1 MSYYF
6 RQLFDTA
13 SSTYT
18 YILGE
23 RETNTAILIDPV
35 RGHDEQYK
43 QLLADEGFSLRYL
56 LETHVHA
63 DHITGASALREA
75 TGAQTAIS
83 RYCGASCAD
92 IQLEGDEILQF
103 GNESIRVIATPGH
116 TRGSVAYL
124 WRDRVFTGDA
134 LLIGGCGRTD
144 FQGGDP
150 GQLYDSITQ
159 KLFALP
165 DDTLV
170 YPAHDY
176 NHRHV
181 SSVAQERETNPRL
194 AGKNRDEFI
203 AIMNGL
209 NLPQPRMI
217 DQAVP
222 ANQHCG
228 AEVPHAS

>member
-1 MSYYF
+1 MIYF
-6 RQLFDTA
+6 RQLFDTT

-18 YILGE
+18 YLLGE
-23 RETNTAILIDPV
+23 HESQSAVLIDPV
-35 RGHDEQYK
+35 LGHDDLYLE
-43 QLLADEGFSLRYL
+43 LLAEQHFNLRYL

-63 DHITGASALREA
+63 DHITGASALRKA

-83 RYCGASCAD
+83 MYSGATCAD
-92 IQLEGDEILQF
+92 VQLRGGEYLHF
-103 GNESIRVIATPGH
+103 GNESIQVIATPGH
-116 TRGSVAYL
+116 TPTCVSYL

-144 FQGGDP
+144 FQGGDA
-150 GQLYDSITQ
+150 GQLYDSITN
-159 KLFALP
+159 KLWALP

-176 NHRHV
+176 HHHHV

-194 AGKNRDEFI
+194 AGKSRNEFI
-203 AIMNGL
+203 AIMNAL
-209 NLPQPRMI
+209 NLPQPRLI
-217 DQAVP
+217 DLAVP

-228 AEVPHAS
+228 NEISHAA

>member
-1 MSYYF
+1 MIYF
-6 RQLFDTA
+6 RQLFDTT

-18 YILGE
+18 YLLGE
-23 RETNTAILIDPV
+23 HETNTAVLIDPV
-35 RGHDEQYK
+35 RGHDELYL
-43 QLLADEGFSLRYL
+43 QLLADEHFSLRYL

-75 TGAQTAIS
+75 TGAKTAIS
-83 RYCGASCAD
+83 KFCGAACAD
-92 IQLEGDEILQF
+92 IQLQGDEVLDF
-103 GNESIRVIATPGH
+103 GNERIRVIATPGH
-116 TRGSVAYL
+116 TPGSVSYL

-150 GQLYDSITQ
+150 GKLYDSITQ
-159 KLFALP
+159 KLLSLP
-165 DDTLV
+165 DETLV

-194 AGKNRDEFI
+194 LGKSRDEFI
-203 AIMNGL
+203 ALMNGL
-209 NLPQPRMI
+209 NLPQPRLI
-217 DQAVP
+217 DLAVP

-228 AEVPHAS
+228 NEVTHAA

>member
-1 MSYYF
+1 MTYF

-18 YILGE
+18 YLLAE
-23 RETNTAILIDPV
+23 RETNTAVLIDPV
-35 RGHDEQYK
+35 RGHDGLYL
-43 QLLADEGFSLRYL
+43 QLLADEHLSLRYL

-75 TGAQTAIS
+75 TGAKTAVS
-83 RYCGASCAD
+83 KFCGAACAD
-92 IQLEGDEILQF
+92 IQLQGDEELSF
-103 GNESIRVIATPGH
+103 GNERIRVIATPGH
-116 TRGSVAYL
+116 TPGSVSYL

-144 FQGGDP
+144 FQGGDA
-150 GQLYDSITQ
+150 GKLYDSITQ
-159 KLFALP
+159 KLWLLP
-165 DDTLV
+165 DETLV

-181 SSVAQERETNPRL
+181 SSVVQERETNPRL
-194 AGKNRDEFI
+194 LGKSREEFI
-203 AIMNGL
+203 DLMNGL
-209 NLPQPRMI
+209 DLPRPRLI

-222 ANQHCG
+222 ANRHCG
-228 AEVPHAS
+228 NEVPHAA